1 MRGRGKDM
9 PHQRQA
15 AHKEM
20 LHEFS
25 LDYCFPGDTGG
36 VAPLTVLVTRER
48 ITRMVQGIVVPRKGA
63 HTPTAQKVVGFVKE
77 LGCENVDVVV
87 KSDQEPAIRAMV
99 REICRLRS
107 ATGVRTIPESSP
119 AYSSASNGVVERGV
133 QTVEAQMRVMRSALE
148 ARWQATVGETHAIW
162 PPLVGHAGFLL
173 NRCEVEHDGKTA
185 YERSKKKV
193 ATILGLEFGEIV
205 HWKKGHLARQAV
217 AQVGV
222 RDLPWHPRGLGR
234 GLDRRRGGHLG
245 DQDGPPKTNRGEVGR
260 AGGQHLDGGPAEGPE
275 PRGWAVS
282 GSHERYGR

>member
-1 MRGRGKDM
+1 
-9 PHQRQA
+9 
-15 AHKEM
+15 
-20 LHEFS
+20 
-25 LDYCFPGDTGG
+25 
-36 VAPLTVLVTRER
+36 
-48 ITRMVQGIVVPRKGA
+48 MVQGIVVPRKGA

-99 REICRLRS
+99 REICRIRS
-107 ATGVRTIPESSP
+107 ANGVRTIPESSP

-173 NRCEVEHDGKTA
+173 NRCEVGHDGKTA

-205 HWKKGHLARQAV
+205 HWEKVISPGKLSR
-217 AQVGV
+217 
-222 RDLPWHPRGLGR
+222 P
-234 GLDRRRGGHLG
+234 
-245 DQDGPPKTNRGEVGR
+245 
-260 AGGQHLDGGPAEGPE
+260 
-275 PRGWAVS
+275 S
-282 GSHERYGR
+282 GSQGSSLASARTRARSGSATRRASGRPGRFTAGPWRSGGTYRRPTS